1 LTEFFYNDKF
11 HGSLNVISSKE
22 RREKMKKVLVL
33 TLICSLIFPVYC
45 FSGSG
50 NSVVIDDESTT
61 AINIEKLID
70 EINFTIEDGVIEPDE
85 IDSII
90 KLFENT
96 IDPSQL
102 ADPEC
107 RTALT
112 NLFVFFAIY
121 LVAWNL
127 GASTGN
133 FLLPLIA
140 TPILII
146 QGIDAVQTCLTP
158 SP

>member
-1 LTEFFYNDKF
+1 
-11 HGSLNVISSKE
+11 
-22 RREKMKKVLVL
+22 M
-33 TLICSLIFPVYC
+33 FPVYC

>member
-1 LTEFFYNDKF
+1 
-11 HGSLNVISSKE
+11 
-22 RREKMKKVLVL
+22 MKKVLVL

-121 LVAWNL
+121 LVAWSL

>member
-90 KLFENT
+90 N
-96 IDPSQL
+96 
-102 ADPEC
+102 
-107 RTALT
+107 
-112 NLFVFFAIY
+112 N
-121 LVAWNL
+121 
-127 GASTGN
+127 
-133 FLLPLIA
+133 
-140 TPILII
+140 
-146 QGIDAVQTCLTP
+146 
-158 SP
+158 